1 MTQQYYY
8 RLHFYT
14 SEDNAKSLRISDAD
28 FEVETASRNA
38 SINKI
43 LASTALNNANG
54 TVAGFRKGQKVIETR
69 TVLL

>member
-1 MTQQYYY
+1 MTQKYY
-8 RLHFYT
+8 RLQLYT
-14 SEDNAKSLRISDAD
+14 SDDKAKTLRISDAD
-28 FEVETASRNA
+28 LEVETAVRNA

-43 LASTALNNANG
+43 IASAVLNNAKG